1 MRKKLLWEKEILEL
15 QKQLKTPKKKI
26 KKKKKEPK
34 CTLRMEEPDD
44 RWSGIVNGRTR
55 ENQKISRCG

>member
-1 MRKKLLWEKEILEL
+1 MRKKLVWEKEILEL
-15 QKQLKTPKKKI
+15 QKQLRTPKKKI

-44 RWSGIVNGRTR
+44 GWSGIV
-55 ENQKISRCG
+55 